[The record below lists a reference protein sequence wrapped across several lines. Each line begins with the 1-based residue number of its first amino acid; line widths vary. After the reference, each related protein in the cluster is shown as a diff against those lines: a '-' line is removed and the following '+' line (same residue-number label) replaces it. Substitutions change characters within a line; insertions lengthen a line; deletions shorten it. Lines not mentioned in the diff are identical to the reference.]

1 VATVDR
7 GDSAAA
13 DRSTAFVPGS
23 RGGADC
29 TCIRAN
35 FKEAQSMVRDYA
47 FGFLT
52 GTDCNDLERGE
63 ARNGLIHI
71 VSLTL
76 TKTAD
81 SLIDPKLVLSWL
93 LSAVG
98 APGAM
103 IGALVPVREAGA
115 LLPQLAL
122 ARRVEARPQ
131 RKFFWS
137 AGSAIQGM
145 AAVGIAAAALTLDGA
160 TAGLAVVLLVAVL
173 ACGRS
178 ASSVSYK
185 DVLARTIAKRRR
197 GAVTGF
203 AASMASVVAFCVGGL
218 MASGVFTVAVGPLA
232 AIVAT
237 GGIGFLLAALLF
249 MRLKEAPGD
258 GEVDGDAS
266 IKGLVEPIFQD
277 DQLRLFV
284 AARGALAVTALA
296 PPFIVMLS
304 AASERTALDQL
315 GPLVMASTSASA
327 LASYVWGRLSDRS
340 SRQTLMAAGWLGSIV
355 LFLVGG
361 VGLVLG
367 DLGGA
372 LGSAAAVFAAQISY
386 EGVRAGR
393 KLHLTDM
400 AEDDFRARYTAL
412 SNTLIGL
419 ALLAGGL
426 FGLAADQ
433 FGPAAVVLAFG
444 IIAAVGAVM
453 ASGLKEVQ
461 RANSDCDAAPD

>member
-1 VATVDR
+1 MLPDR
-7 GDSAAA
+7 
-13 DRSTAFVPGS
+13 
-23 RGGADC
+23 
-29 TCIRAN
+29 
-35 FKEAQSMVRDYA
+35 A

-52 GTDCNDLERGE
+52 GADREDIERGE

-71 VSLTL
+71 VSLAL

-122 ARRVEARPQ
+122 ARRVEASAQ

-137 AGSAIQGM
+137 AGSAIQGV
-145 AAVGIAAAALTLDGA
+145 AALAIAAAALTLGGA
-160 TAGLAVVLLVAVL
+160 TAGVAIVLLVAVL
-173 ACGRS
+173 AFGRS

-185 DVLARTIAKRRR
+185 DALARTIAKRRR

-203 AASMASVVAFCVGGL
+203 AASMASITAFGVGAL
-218 MASGVFTVAVGPLA
+218 MASGIFAVAVGPLA
-232 AIVAT
+232 GIVAI

-249 MRLKEAPGD
+249 TRLEEAAED
-258 GEVDGDAS
+258 VDVDDDAS
-266 IKGLVEPIFQD
+266 IRTLIEPLFSD
-277 DQLRLFV
+277 SQLRLFV

-315 GPLVMASTSASA
+315 GPLVMASALASV

-340 SRQTLMAAGWLGSIV
+340 SRQTLMAAGGLGSIV
-355 LFLVGG
+355 LLCVGG
-361 VGLVLG
+361 VGVAFG

-372 LGSAAAVFAAQISY
+372 LGSAVAVFAAQISY

-419 ALLAGGL
+419 ALLAGGG
-426 FGLAADQ
+426 FGFAADQ
-433 FGPAAVVLAFG
+433 FGPASVVLVFG
-444 IIAAVGAVM
+444 IIAAMGAAT
-453 ASGLKEVQ
+453 ASGLEEVQ
-461 RANSDCDAAPD
+461 QANPDSDPEPN

>member
-1 VATVDR
+1 MLPDR
-7 GDSAAA
+7 
-13 DRSTAFVPGS
+13 T
-23 RGGADC
+23 
-29 TCIRAN
+29 
-35 FKEAQSMVRDYA
+35 

-52 GTDCNDLERGE
+52 GADREDIERGE

-71 VSLTL
+71 VSLAL

-81 SLIDPKLVLSWL
+81 RLIDPKLVLSWL

-98 APGAM
+98 APGSM

-122 ARRVEARPQ
+122 ARRVEASAQ

-137 AGSAIQGM
+137 AGSAIQGL
-145 AAVGIAAAALTLDGA
+145 AALGIAGAALTLDGA
-160 TAGLAVVLLVAVL
+160 TAGVAVVLLVAVL
-173 ACGRS
+173 AFGRS

-185 DVLARTIAKRRR
+185 DALARSIAKRRR

-203 AASMASVVAFCVGGL
+203 AASMASIAAFGVGAL
-218 MASGVFTVAVGPLA
+218 MASGIFAVAVGPLA
-232 AIVAT
+232 GIVAI

-249 MRLKEAPGD
+249 TRLEEAAED
-258 GEVDGDAS
+258 VDVDDDAS
-266 IKGLVEPIFQD
+266 IRTLVEPLFSD
-277 DQLRLFV
+277 SQLRLFV

-315 GPLVMASTSASA
+315 GPLVMASALASV

-340 SRQTLMAAGWLGSIV
+340 SRQTLMVAGGLGSIV
-355 LFLVGG
+355 LLCVGG
-361 VGLVLG
+361 FSVVFG

-372 LGSAAAVFAAQISY
+372 LGSAAAIFTAQISY

-419 ALLAGGL
+419 ALVAGGV
-426 FGLAADQ
+426 FGFAADQ
-433 FGPAAVVLAFG
+433 FGPASVVLAFG
-444 IIAAVGAVM
+444 IIAAMGAVM
-453 ASGLKEVQ
+453 ASGLEEVQ
-461 RANSDCDAAPD
+461 QANSDSDPEPY

>member
-1 VATVDR
+1 MLPDR
-7 GDSAAA
+7 
-13 DRSTAFVPGS
+13 
-23 RGGADC
+23 
-29 TCIRAN
+29 
-35 FKEAQSMVRDYA
+35 A

-52 GTDCNDLERGE
+52 GADREDIERGE

-71 VSLTL
+71 VSLAL

-122 ARRVEARPQ
+122 ARRVEASAQ

-137 AGSAIQGM
+137 AGSAIQGV
-145 AAVGIAAAALTLDGA
+145 AALAIAGAALTLDGA
-160 TAGLAVVLLVAVL
+160 TAGVALVLLVAVL
-173 ACGRS
+173 AVGRS

-185 DVLARTIAKRRR
+185 DALARTIAKRRR

-203 AASMASVVAFCVGGL
+203 AASMASIAAFGVGAL
-218 MASGVFTVAVGPLA
+218 MASGIFAVAVGPLA
-232 AIVAT
+232 GIVAI

-249 MRLKEAPGD
+249 TRLEEAAED
-258 GEVDGDAS
+258 VDVDDDAS
-266 IKGLVEPIFQD
+266 IRTLVEPLFSD
-277 DQLRLFV
+277 SQLRLFV

-315 GPLVMASTSASA
+315 GPLVMASA
-327 LASYVWGRLSDRS
+327 LASVLASYAWGRLSDRS
-340 SRQTLMAAGWLGSIV
+340 SRQTLMAAGGLGSIV
-355 LFLVGG
+355 LLCVGG
-361 VGLVLG
+361 FSVVFG

-372 LGSAAAVFAAQISY
+372 LGSAAAIFTAQISY

-419 ALLAGGL
+419 ALVAGGV
-426 FGLAADQ
+426 FGFAADQ
-433 FGPAAVVLAFG
+433 FGPASVVLAFG
-444 IIAAVGAVM
+444 IIAAMGAVM
-453 ASGLKEVQ
+453 ASGLEEVQ
-461 RANSDCDAAPD
+461 QANSDSDLEPN